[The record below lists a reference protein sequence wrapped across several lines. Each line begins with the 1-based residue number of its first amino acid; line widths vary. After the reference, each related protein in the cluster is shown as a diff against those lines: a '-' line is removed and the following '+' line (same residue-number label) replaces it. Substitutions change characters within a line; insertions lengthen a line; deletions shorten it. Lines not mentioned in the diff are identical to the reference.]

1 MSLSLLT
8 LNHRNYYHDYRN
20 YLRFTLVA
28 STAYAACLKGNN
40 VVLKSEVKRKDALIG
55 ELNHRIISKN
65 NFIKTV
71 CAAHDRYRAEA
82 ESLRVPQVTLGIKS
96 IMFNAVLPGGGIH
109 RTEFKLGLVPCGKT
123 VEWLSWERGDVL
135 CKLTQ
140 YHTDGSLKEFTYKVD
155 EIVGREIVE
164 KEAMELRRGTHVRN
178 DIYKNRVKIDAR
190 QAFFSGYR
198 PGNDHHG

>member
-1 MSLSLLT
+1 MIIEITLGSL
-8 LNHRNYYHDYRN
+8 
-20 YLRFTLVA
+20 LVA
-28 STAYAACLKGNN
+28 SITYAVKLKCASSRDNYLIKSYKDRGNTLERQLSQRDWSIRELE
-40 VVLKSEVKRKDALIG
+40 LKLSAARGEV
-55 ELNHRIISKN
+55 ESY
-65 NFIKTV
+65 KTPDV
-71 CAAHDRYRAEA
+71 N
-82 ESLRVPQVTLGIKS
+82 LGIKS
-96 IMFNAVLPGGGIH
+96 ISFMARKPNGDLHDTKF
-109 RTEFKLGLVPCGKT
+109 TLGLGPCGKT

-164 KEAMELRRGTHVRN
+164 KEAMELRRGTRAWN

>member
-1 MSLSLLT
+1 MIIEITLGSL
-8 LNHRNYYHDYRN
+8 
-20 YLRFTLVA
+20 LVA
-28 STAYAACLKGNN
+28 STTYAACLKGSN
-40 VVLKSEVKRKDALIG
+40 VVLKSEVKRKGALIG

-109 RTEFKLGLVPCGKT
+109 RTEFKLGLGPCGKT

-164 KEAMELRRGTHVRN
+164 KEAMELRRGTRAWN